1 MAYVFVFSYDD
12 DNSLNDMIYLART
25 INSAEILEKTDKN
38 SKSSS
43 IKCFVCNKYPYITS
57 EFTVDNFDEGVLEQM
72 CEDDP
77 KIFEMM
83 NKLKEVFKNSEE

>member
-12 DNSLNDMIYLART
+12 DNSLNDMVYLART
-25 INSAEILEKTDKN
+25 INSAENLEKTDKN

-43 IKCFVCNKYPYITS
+43 IKCFICNKYPYLTS
-57 EFTVDNFDEGVLEQM
+57 DLNAENFDIGTLEQM
-72 CEDDP
+72 CEDDV